1 MKIII
6 DAAQP
11 LSRGGKSIPKAMRKR
26 LIDAHESGISYEHMT
41 QLYGVK
47 KYLEE

>member
-11 LSRGGKSIPKAMRKR
+11 LSRGGKSIPKAMRN